1 MRRISR
7 FSLLLYCFVSLLAI
21 SVIPLQL
28 HGQAVYG
35 SISGTVT
42 DNNGAVVPNAAITV
56 TNARKGTTDKTTT
69 NESGNYS
76 VTHLIPDVY
85 NVRVEAPNFNAADIK
100 GLQLSADTILRAD
113 AQLTVGNVSQSVEV
127 TAEAPQ
133 LQTERADVATIFN
146 ERAVEQLPIFN
157 RNFTSLLLATPGT
170 TKMGWSHASSENP
183 QGSQQIFVNGQQFA
197 GTAYELDG
205 TDNQDPILGIIVVN
219 PNLDSVT
226 ETKIT
231 SQNYDAEFGKA
242 IAGIVTAQ
250 TKSGSNNLH
259 GSAFEFRRSD
269 VFQARDPFANF
280 QKDPITKKFLPDT
293 LWNQF
298 GGSVGGPVFK
308 DKLFFFGD
316 YQGTREKSGNS
327 FLRTVPTT
335 LVRNTCLVPGTPC
348 NLSEYLNGG
357 QNQIYNP
364 ANQTAFA
371 GNIIPAGLI
380 STQAI
385 NLLKQLPAPSTS
397 GVINNYVANGFG
409 IFDRDGYDVRIDN
422 STTQNLHIFGRYS
435 YQRFNLSSKGAFGV
449 AGGQGFGPGGF
460 AGQSKTR
467 NHSLSSGFDYSLSP
481 TLITDFRFGYF
492 RYNVNVTPNGFGTTP
507 MQAAGVPGINTGSS
521 FTTGFSQL
529 SFSGNDTGAIQ
540 RDAGISE
547 FGEGLDV
554 ARCNCPLVETENQVQ
569 FVNNWTKI
577 LGNHSFKFGGDIR
590 YATNLRVPSDRHR
603 TGEISFSRDF
613 TSNPANAANP
623 GGSALATFL
632 LGEATSISRYVSTST
647 NASERQK
654 RWFFYG
660 QDTWRI
666 TPKLTL
672 NYGLRWEI
680 YFPETV
686 NHSGNGALLNLD
698 DGNLHVAGIG
708 GVSSDMD
715 VDNSYK
721 NFAPRLG
728 IAYQVT
734 PKTVVRMGY
743 GRSFD
748 IGVFGSVFGHTVTQN
763 LPVLANQNLNA
774 PSKTTGVFTLAQGPP
789 APTFTPVPSN
799 GLLPLPVGINGRARP
814 FRMRIPTLD
823 AYNLTVQHQITNT
836 LSGEIAYVGNKGTH
850 VFAGNNPDINANQ
863 PTNFGYHPQFADCT
877 AATLFS
883 PNCNTPRDPRRPFF
897 NRFKWTQD
905 ITDFANSSSS
915 NYNALQ
921 MKLDKRFSQGLQ
933 LTAHYTWSKALNFDQ
948 DYFAIQPHY
957 GLVDFNRKH
966 VFLVNSV
973 YELPFGRGKPYMSN
987 VSKAMDYLVGGF
999 QMSGTLS
1006 WSSGLPFSVSYGECS
1021 SDIDTGPCWASKTG
1035 SPNINV
1041 SDLVTPATG
1050 SPYRQFF
1057 TPVSKFTTNG
1067 ASGGG
1072 FTRPAQDTFGS
1083 RNSLYGPRYANIDF
1097 AVAKRFAITERV
1109 NTQFRLEVFNLFNH
1123 PQLANPQSCIDC
1135 SDQGRITGLAGNTGQ
1150 MRNLQFGLRVDF

>member
-7 FSLLLYCFVSLLAI
+7 FALLYCFATLLTV

-42 DNNGAVVPNAAITV
+42 DNNGAVVPNATVTV
-56 TNARKGTTDKTTT
+56 TNARKGTSDKTTT
-69 NESGNYS
+69 NDSGNFT

-100 GLQLSADTILRAD
+100 GIQVSVDTIQRAD

-146 ERAVEQLPIFN
+146 ERSVEQLPIFN
-157 RNFTSLLLATPGT
+157 RNFTNFLLLSPGT
-170 TKMGWSHASSENP
+170 TKMAWSHASSENP

-219 PNLDSVT
+219 PNLDGVT

-242 IAGIVTAQ
+242 IAGVVTAQ
-250 TKSGSNNLH
+250 TKSGSNTLH

-269 VFQARDPFANF
+269 VFQARDPFVNF
-280 QKDPITKKFLPDT
+280 KKDDITHKFLPNT

-298 GGSVGGPVFK
+298 GGSVGGPIFK

-327 FLRTVPTT
+327 FLRTVPTN
-335 LVRNTCLVPGTPC
+335 LVRSTCLAGLAC
-348 NLSEYLNGG
+348 NLSEYP
-357 QNQIYNP
+357 NQIFSGP
-364 ANQTAFA
+364 ANARVAFP
-371 GNIIPAGLI
+371 GNIIPANLI
-380 STQAI
+380 SSQAI
-385 NLLKQLPAPSTS
+385 NLLKQLPAPSTG
-397 GVINNYVANGFG
+397 GVTNNFIASGFG
-409 IFDRDGYDVRIDN
+409 IFDRDAYDVRIDN
-422 STTQNLHIFGRYS
+422 ATTQNLHLFGRYS
-435 YQRFNLSSKGAFGV
+435 YQRFNLSSPGAFGV

-492 RYNVNVTPNGFGTTP
+492 RYNVNVVPNGFGTQP
-507 MQAAGVPGINTGSS
+507 MTAAGVPGINLDKT
-521 FTTGFSQL
+521 FTSGFSQFTVGD
-529 SFSGNDTGAIQ
+529 SDGSGNIPRT
-540 RDAGISE
+540 AGISQ

-554 ARCNCPLVETENQVQ
+554 ARCNCPLTESENQVQ

-577 LGNHSFKFGGDIR
+577 LGNHQFKFGGDIR
-590 YATNLRVPSDRHR
+590 YALNLRVPSDRHR
-603 TGEISFSRDF
+603 TGEITFSSDF
-613 TSNPANAANP
+613 TSDPSNPTNT
-623 GGSALATFL
+623 GGSGLATLL
-632 LGEATSISRYVSTST
+632 LGQATSLSRYVSTST
-647 NASERQK
+647 SAAERQK

-660 QDTWRI
+660 QDTFRL

-686 NHSGNGALLNLD
+686 NKAGNGALLNLN
-698 DGNLHVAGIG
+698 DGTLHVAGVG
-708 GVSSDMD
+708 GVPMNMG
-715 VDNSYK
+715 VDNSYT
-721 NFAPRLG
+721 NLAPRLG
-728 IAYQVT
+728 IAYQVS

-774 PSKTTGVFTLAQGPP
+774 PSQTTGVFTLAQGPP
-789 APTFTPVPSN
+789 APTTTPVPSN
-799 GLLPLPVGINGRARP
+799 GLLPLPIGINGRARP
-814 FRMRIPTLD
+814 FKMRIPTLD
-823 AYNLTVQHQITNT
+823 AYNLTVQHQFTNT
-836 LSGEIAYVGNKGTH
+836 LSAEIAYVGNKGTH

-863 PTNFGYHPQFADCT
+863 PSVVGFKAGIPKDN
-877 AATLFS
+877 
-883 PNCNTPRDPRRPFF
+883 RRPFF
-897 NRFKWTQD
+897 GRFKWTQD
-905 ITDFANSSSS
+905 ITYFANSSGS

-921 MKLDKRFSQGLQ
+921 TKIDKRFSQGLQ
-933 LTAHYTWSKALNFDQ
+933 LQAHYTWSKALNYDQ

-966 VFLVNSV
+966 VFVVNSV
-973 YELPFGRGKPYMSN
+973 YELPFGRGKPFMSN
-987 VSKAMDYLVGGF
+987 VSRVMDYIIGGY
-999 QMSGTLS
+999 QMSGTLT
-1006 WSSGLPFSVSYGECS
+1006 WSSGLPFSVSYGECKF
-1021 SDIDTGPCWASKTG
+1021 DIDSGPCWASKVG
-1035 SPNINV
+1035 STNINV
-1041 SDLVTPATG
+1041 GDLQTPASG
-1050 SPYRQFF
+1050 SPFRQFF
-1057 TPVSKFTTNG
+1057 TPVANATIFA
-1067 ASGGG
+1067 ASGGNG
-1072 FTRPAQDTFGS
+1072 FRRPAPETFGS
-1083 RNSLYGPRYANIDF
+1083 RNSLYGPRYANVDF
-1097 AVAKRFAITERV
+1097 SVAKRIPISERV
-1109 NTQFRLEVFNLFNH
+1109 NTQFRVEVFNLFNH
-1123 PQLANPQSCIDC
+1123 PQLATPNSCIDC
-1135 SDQGRITGLAGNTGQ
+1135 GGDAGRITSLQSNIGQ
-1150 MRNLQFGLRVDF
+1150 MRNLQFGLRLDF